1 MVQLAKPHWVRI
13 TDLMLDLWD
22 PSKDPQKT
30 TLWANESLSEP
41 QKVPK
46 FHIEGPKCILLVATI
61 HLEHYLTIGTK
72 SGDSGPFESNLSW
85 SFQRPKGQILDYL
98 RLKRAWFAQK
108 NGLLKAPKGV
118 QISQIG
124 SVMHTQWSLASWTIL
139 WNLEPLLVDRSCRR
153 LPERQKS
160 PHQGRLN
167 PLGAP
172 QTPQKFLWTPQIPPI
187 YFSDPPCN
195 QYNPFHNLV
204 THYYSQNTRIAT
216 ETPKMPPKRQKWPKT
231 PKISEMQKVQILKCD
246 PYSSPLMI
254 TDPKICEKPKKTPW
268 NA

>member
-13 TDLMLDLWD
+13 TDPMLDLWD

-46 FHIEGPKCILLVATI
+46 FHIKGPKCILPVVTI
-61 HLEHYLTIGTK
+61 HFEHYLTFGTK
-72 SGDSGPFESNLSW
+72 SGDSGPFESNFSW

-108 NGLLKAPKGV
+108 MAFWRPLKGSKYPKLGQWCV
-118 QISQIG
+118 PSEAWPVGPFCGIW
-124 SVMHTQWSLASWTIL
+124 TQFW
-139 WNLEPLLVDRSCRR
+139 SCRR
-153 LPERQKS
+153 RPKGQKS
-160 PHQGRLN
+160 PHQSRLD
-167 PLGAP
+167 PRGAP
-172 QTPQKFLWTPQIPPI
+172 QTPQKFLWTPQIPPK

-204 THYYSQNTRIAT
+204 THFYSQYTRIAT

-246 PYSSPLMI
+246 PYSSPMMI